1 MDSNSLAVQSTESMN
16 HLPNRNSWKVIFT
29 FSLCVDDLAN
39 SELKRKRKKRSKWC
53 KLQKRPFHVIT
64 AKTATQHT
72 LILNMPGFPIKH
84 LQKTFNQTVTWALFL
99 DFSRLLIG
107 RHVWSSWCHGNTVT
121 AGRETDD
128 EFDDYK
134 VFHKFHEQDQN
145 QAGCYKSV
153 EKKIEKKINVC
164 IYLNLLLPSYLAD
177 MAAT

>member
-1 MDSNSLAVQSTESMN
+1 MTLQTPSW
-16 HLPNRNSWKVIFT
+16 SWK
-29 FSLCVDDLAN
+29 
-39 SELKRKRKKRSKWC
+39 EKRSKRC
-53 KLQKRPFHVIT
+53 KLQTRPFHAIT

-84 LQKTFNQTVTWALFL
+84 LQKTLNQTVTWALFL

-107 RHVWSSWCHGNTVT
+107 RHVWSSWCHGSTVT

-153 EKKIEKKINVC
+153 EKKNRKKINVC
-164 IYLNLLLPSYLAD
+164 IYLNLLLPSYLTH

>member
-1 MDSNSLAVQSTESMN
+1 
-16 HLPNRNSWKVIFT
+16 
-29 FSLCVDDLAN
+29 
-39 SELKRKRKKRSKWC
+39 
-53 KLQKRPFHVIT
+53 
-64 AKTATQHT
+64 
-72 LILNMPGFPIKH
+72 MPGFPIKH